1 MCWGSAGWASVLRH
15 RGEWS
20 RSVSSI
26 PNGAGAEWCY
36 ECGAFLCG
44 SQRMEVVE
52 GQWVLLDTTN
62 GGGVY
67 GAVRQ
72 WWFNLQW
79 VQWFWINLVVGL
91 VMQRAPGC
99 GGWLSGG
106 Y

>member
-67 GAVRQ
+67 GAVRATMV
-72 WWFNLQW
+72 
-79 VQWFWINLVVGL
+79 VQFAMGAMVLDQLG
-91 VMQRAPGC
+91 RGFGAAA
-99 GGWLSGG
+99 
-106 Y
+106 